1 MFSSKLFIHRLGD
14 ASVLYLNYGRL
25 DMLSHR
31 EYRFEHVNADN
42 PILCC
47 SRQSVLIGFSYATTR
62 PKIIGPERN
71 VNLICNF
78 SLYTHISNIKSISQ
92 SIAKKSGDN
101 CFISELRTWVTLYVP
116 TT

>member
-47 SRQSVLIGFSYATTR
+47 SRQSVLIGFSYNIL
-62 PKIIGPERN
+62 KDILKLHII
-71 VNLICNF
+71 F
-78 SLYTHISNIKSISQ
+78 SGHILVIIFMSPPLSVRDI
-92 SIAKKSGDN
+92 
-101 CFISELRTWVTLYVP
+101 
-116 TT
+116 